1 MLHHIDIC
9 ISARNET
16 DQLVGICFGLTDFAY
31 FPYLTDLG
39 VDRQY
44 TRKGIGSEMVTLA
57 HQQSGG
63 TDDIC
68 MITYANPKAIEF
80 YEYCGMK
87 RIGNAVAKEAE
98 DWDLFVVGMTNPNA
112 T

>member
-1 MLHHIDIC
+1 
-9 ISARNET
+9 
-16 DQLVGICFGLTDFAY
+16 
-31 FPYLTDLG
+31 
-39 VDRQY
+39 
-44 TRKGIGSEMVTLA
+44 MVKLA

-80 YEYCGMK
+80 YEFCGMK
-87 RIGNAVAKEAE
+87 RIRNAVAKEAE